1 MNPFTNV
8 GAIVQ
13 KEWRHYFGGP
23 IAYVVI
29 AVWTLLFGLFFT
41 SGVGFFVQQ
50 GMRLM
55 GGGTPLGEYL
65 IQPLMHN
72 MSIAAMFLLPML
84 TMRLFAE
91 EKRTGTIE
99 LLATTPITDLQI
111 VIGKFLAACG
121 LWLMMIVAG
130 LLNLSILWKYATPG
144 PEIKPVLTATLALFL
159 FGASYI
165 ALGTFLST
173 VTKNQVVSAV
183 LTFCLFLGILILS
196 WGDDPTAG
204 PVAKSLA
211 YLSFTTHLHD
221 LMKGVIDLKDLVF
234 YASAIAFG
242 IFISH
247 QSVAS
252 ERWRS

>member
-1 MNPFTNV
+1 MTAFTNV
-8 GAIVQ
+8 AAVVQ

-29 AVWTLLFGLFFT
+29 FVWTLLFGLFFT
-41 SGVGFFVQQ
+41 FGLTFFVQQ
-50 GMRLM
+50 SMSSQGAGLS
-55 GGGTPLGEYL
+55 LGDYL
-65 IQPLMHN
+65 IQPILHN
-72 MSIAAMFLLPML
+72 MTIVAMFLLPML

-91 EKRTGTIE
+91 EKRQGTME
-99 LLATTPITDLQI
+99 LLATVPVTDLQ
-111 VIGKFLAACG
+111 VVLGKFLAATG
-121 LWLMMIVAG
+121 LWCIMILTG
-130 LLNLSILWKYATPG
+130 LLNLAILWKYSVPT
-144 PEIKPVLTATLALFL
+144 PEIKPVLTAALALLL

-173 VTKNQVVSAV
+173 VTKNQLVSAV
-183 LTFCLFLGILILS
+183 LSFCLFLAILVLS

-204 PVAKSLA
+204 PLAKGLA
-211 YLSFTTHLHD
+211 YLSFTTHLHE
-221 LMKGVIDLKDLVF
+221 LLKGVISLKDLVF
-234 YASAIAFG
+234 YVSVIVFG